1 MANQNQEYR
10 KSSKRKIGE
19 SKLIGLL
26 FIWYYSMIGVL
37 IILGLRRRQYDKT
50 NLLQNSTIDINE
62 TNKFKVSSLFTTSTY
77 IEIKHQKYPRTKLH
91 LFKV

>member
-1 MANQNQEYR
+1 MANQNR

-62 TNKFKVSSLFTTSTY
+62 TNKFKVSSLFTTQ
-77 IEIKHQKYPRTKLH
+77 ID
-91 LFKV
+91 

>member
-19 SKLIGLL
+19 CELIGLL

-50 NLLQNSTIDINE
+50 NLLQDSTIDINE
-62 TNKFKVSSLFTTSTY
+62 TNTFKVSSLFTTSIY
-77 IEIKHQKYPRTKLH
+77 IDYQKYPRTKLH

>member
-10 KSSKRKIGE
+10 KSSKIKIGE
-19 SKLIGLL
+19 CELIGLL

-50 NLLQNSTIDINE
+50 NLLQDSTIDINE
-62 TNKFKVSSLFTTSTY
+62 TNTFKVSSLFTTSIY
-77 IEIKHQKYPRTKLH
+77 IDYQKYPRTKLH

>member
-10 KSSKRKIGE
+10 KSSKIKIGE
-19 SKLIGLL
+19 CELIGLL

-50 NLLQNSTIDINE
+50 NLPQNSISDSGIQDIS
-62 TNKFKVSSLFTTSTY
+62 TRIQVSLCCLMNLD
-77 IEIKHQKYPRTKLH
+77 EVR
-91 LFKV
+91 

>member
-10 KSSKRKIGE
+10 KSSERKIGE
-19 SKLIGLL
+19 CKLIGLL

-50 NLLQNSTIDINE
+50 NLSQNSTIDINR
-62 TNKFKVSSLFTTSTY
+62 L
-77 IEIKHQKYPRTKLH
+77 I
-91 LFKV
+91 